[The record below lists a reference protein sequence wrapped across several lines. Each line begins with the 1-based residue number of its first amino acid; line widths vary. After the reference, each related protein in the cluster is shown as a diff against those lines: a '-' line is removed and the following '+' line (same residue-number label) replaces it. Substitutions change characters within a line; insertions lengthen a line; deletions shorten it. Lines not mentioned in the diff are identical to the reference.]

1 MKKILLVLITALL
14 MAGILSG
21 CSHQENPDDDKKLQ
35 IVTTI
40 FPVYDWVM
48 NVLSD
53 NPGNAEV
60 TMLLDTGA
68 DLHSYQPTAADMMKI
83 TSADIFV
90 YVGGESD
97 EWVEDVLKNSSGD
110 RCIVMNLM
118 EILTDRLREE
128 ELVEGMEH
136 DHEEEEEETE
146 YDEHIWLSLRNAA
159 VRVKRIEE
167 ALSKADSVNAAVY
180 QNNRT
185 SYIQKLD
192 DLDRQYQTAVTQ
204 ASVKTL
210 LFADRFPFRYL
221 TEDYGLNYYAAFA
234 GCSAESEASF
244 EIVTFLAR
252 KVDELNLKA
261 VLTIEGTD
269 HRIAETVIRTTA
281 SGNQKILTLNS
292 LQSVTAR
299 EVAQGIS
306 YLTVM
311 AENLKVL
318 KEALR

>member
-1 MKKILLVLITALL
+1 MKKILLVLITAFL

-21 CSHQENPDDDKKLQ
+21 CGNRQKPDAEDNRLQ

-40 FPVYDWVM
+40 FPLYDWVM
-48 NVLSD
+48 NILGD

-68 DLHSYQPTAADMMKI
+68 DLHSYQPTAVDMMKI
-83 TSADIFV
+83 SSADIFI
-90 YVGGESD
+90 YIGGESD
-97 EWVEDVLKNSSGD
+97 EWVEDVLKNSPGSK
-110 RCIVMNLM
+110 CITMNLM
-118 EILTDRLREE
+118 EILGDRIREE
-128 ELVEGMEH
+128 ELIEGMEH
-136 DHEEEEEETE
+136 EHEEEEETE

-159 VRVKRIEE
+159 IRVNRIEE
-167 ALSKADSVNAAVY
+167 ALIKADSANAETYRNNRASYVRKLEDLDKQYRAAVS
-180 QNNRT
+180 R
-185 SYIQKLD
+185 
-192 DLDRQYQTAVTQ
+192 

-244 EIVTFLAR
+244 ETIAFLAR

-261 VLTIEGTD
+261 VLTIEGTN
-269 HRIAETVIRTTA
+269 HRIADTVIKTTV
-281 SGNQKILTLNS
+281 SGNQKILTLDS
-292 LQSVTAR
+292 LQSVTASD
-299 EVAQGIS
+299 VAKGIS

-311 AENLKVL
+311 ENNLKVI
-318 KEALR
+318 KEALQ

>member
-48 NVLSD
+48 NVLGD
-53 NPGNAEV
+53 NTGNAKV

-118 EILTDRLREE
+118 EILGDRLREE

-167 ALSKADSVNAAVY
+167 ALSKADSGNAAVY

-192 DLDRQYQTAVTQ
+192 NLDRQYEAAVSQ

-244 EIVTFLAR
+244 ETVTFLTR

-299 EVAQGIS
+299 DVGQGIS

-311 AENLKVL
+311 TENLKVL
-318 KEALR
+318 KEALQ

>member
-1 MKKILLVLITALL
+1 MKKILLVLITAFL

-21 CSHQENPDDDKKLQ
+21 CSRQQDHDPEDKKLQ

-48 NVLSD
+48 NVLGD

-97 EWVEDVLKNSSGD
+97 EWVEDVLKNSSND
-110 RCIVMNLM
+110 KCIVMNLM
-118 EILTDRLREE
+118 DILGDRIREE
-128 ELVEGMEH
+128 EHVEGMEH
-136 DHEEEEEETE
+136 DHEEEETE

-167 ALSKADSVNAAVY
+167 ALSKADSGNASVY
-180 QNNRT
+180 QNNRS
-185 SYIQKLD
+185 SYVQKLD
-192 DLDRQYQTAVTQ
+192 DLDRQYRAAVSR

-244 EIVTFLAR
+244 ETVTFLAR
-252 KVDELNLKA
+252 KIDELNLKA

-269 HRIAETVIRTTA
+269 HRIADTVIRTTV

-292 LQSVTAR
+292 LQSITAR
-299 EVAQGIS
+299 DVAQGIS

-311 AENLKVL
+311 EENLKVL
-318 KEALR
+318 KEALQ